1 MAAINHPLGH
11 ARRGILIP
19 TPGGGRLSFGLAGA
33 MVLAAAGALAPVLSN
48 SLATSRGF
56 DLQASQRQETQL
68 NGEIGVLESDV
79 ASLTS
84 LQRIE
89 RRARE
94 IGLGPVDDPIY
105 VTVTEPGPAPA
116 KLPSEYLPRAETPR
130 SKPSPWWKP
139 FVSWLP

>member
-11 ARRGILIP
+11 ARRGIPIP
-19 TPGGGRLSFGLAGA
+19 ATGGSRLGFGLIAA
-33 MVLAAAGALAPVLSN
+33 VILASLGALAPVLSN

-94 IGLGPVDDPIY
+94 IGLVPVYDPIY
-105 VTVTEPGPAPA
+105 VSVTEPGPAPA
-116 KLPSEYLPRAETPR
+116 KLPSEYLPRAETPK
-130 SKPSPWWKP
+130 SKPAPWWKP
-139 FVSWLP
+139 FVNWLP

>member
-11 ARRGILIP
+11 ARRGLPIP
-19 TPGGGRLSFGLAGA
+19 ASGGGRVSFGLIAA
-33 MVLAAAGALAPVLSN
+33 LILAAAGALAPVLSN

-94 IGLGPVDDPIY
+94 IGLGPADDPIY
-105 VTVTEPGPAPA
+105 VSVTEPGPAPA
-116 KLPSEYLPRAETPR
+116 KLPSEYLPKDDSRQV
-130 SKPSPWWKP
+130 SSSPWWKSL
-139 FVSWLP
+139 VSWLP